1 MGDIK
6 KYGDGEAL
14 TILSYGNGLYISLQ
28 AQQEIEKKI
37 KKKIQIVDLRWLS
50 EINVKNLLRTIGRSS
65 RVLIVEECRKSGSY
79 GEGLLAD
86 LQLASQNS
94 LKIKL
99 HAAKDSFIPIGQ
111 GATSTLPNKDSIIK
125 AAQELYNE

>member
-1 MGDIK
+1 M
-6 KYGDGEAL
+6 
-14 TILSYGNGLYISLQ
+14 SYGNGLYISLQ

-50 EINVKNLLRTIGRSS
+50 EINVKNLLRTIGSSS

-99 HAAKDSFIPIGQ
+99 HAAKDSFITIGEV
-111 GATSTLPNKDSIIK
+111 ATSTLPNKDSIIK
-125 AAQELYNE
+125 AAEELYNE